1 MEKRGQASRV
11 EAQKKQ
17 AFEMQPITSENPRA
31 VQGGLGRRP
40 ILKKVG
46 QKLLSVYVSCK
57 SVVYFLL
64 IRSSPQAITNSDFP

>member
-46 QKLLSVYVSCK
+46 QKLLTNLLGVACFRLCMSRVS
-57 SVVYFLL
+57 LWL
-64 IRSSPQAITNSDFP
+64 IFF